1 MNRNLLT
8 RYLSLLV
15 LYWAAPFGKC
25 ELQNITDLEIQKKI
39 EDFINNVYL
48 PESKVTGFGLSIIQN
63 NGEVV
68 YGTGFGF
75 ADQEKGIPNGNQTQF
90 LIASVTKSLTAA
102 IVAKSL
108 HEKFPELGEK
118 VLDTPVRKL
127 APNYNF
133 TLIDRFR
140 SEYVTFRDMLAHR
153 VCVENSDLT
162 LIVESYD
169 KSSDLAYRQRY
180 ATEQCGFRT
189 KYNYNNQM
197 YVVVGEIIE
206 EITGVPYE
214 ELVNDFLI
222 QAGMLNSS
230 MASKD
235 DDFSTMPHRAKP
247 YYVKD
252 NVSHPINT
260 ELVKRVV
267 VYNAAGGLFATPIDM
282 AKYMTLF
289 LNSGKIGDN
298 QVIPA
303 EVMKWLIKPSIHIPL
318 QFFKGKEDDNVIAN
332 YAYGLGLLIS
342 SYDSWQYINH
352 DGYFTSYSS
361 RMSLFPTLKLGI
373 FSSSQSV
380 SEVGILPLHMFITEI
395 LRGTENATEKVM
407 KVIEHEKKF
416 RNIVLT
422 NNKQALQNF
431 LGRNETT
438 NIVESDEEI
447 VGKYGSAIG
456 GDLEVLEKFNEARN
470 ATALYV
476 SYGKWS
482 KGWLEQVGN
491 TSTYKITWGTDIF
504 QDFYALGDTSDSV
517 VTISNGTFAF
527 LQPQGGTMIPWTSFR
542 LGVDISKLP
551 TTSWD
556 SDSCVSET
564 KSKSKDE

>member
-1 MNRNLLT
+1 MNRNSLT

-15 LYWAAPFGKC
+15 LVWAAHCAKC

-48 PESKVTGFGLSIIQN
+48 PQSKVTGFGLSVVQN

-90 LIASVTKSLTAA
+90 LIGSVTKSLTAA

-118 VLDTPVRKL
+118 VLDTSVRKL

-140 SEYVTFRDMLAHR
+140 SEYVTFRDILAHR
-153 VCVENSDLT
+153 VCVESSDLT
-162 LIVESYD
+162 LMVESYD
-169 KSSDLAYRQRY
+169 KPFDLAYRQRF
-180 ATEQCGFRT
+180 AKEQCGLRT
-189 KYNYNNQM
+189 EFKYNNQM
-197 YVVVGEIIE
+197 YVVAGEIIE

-214 ELVNDFLI
+214 ELVKDFLNK
-222 QAGMLNSS
+222 AGMLNSS

-252 NVSHPINT
+252 NVIHPMNT

-282 AKYMTLF
+282 ATYMTLF

-298 QVIPA
+298 QVIP
-303 EVMKWLIKPSIHIPL
+303 EL
-318 QFFKGKEDDNVIAN
+318 FKGNEDDNVIAN
-332 YAYGLGLLIS
+332 YAYSLGLIIS
-342 SYDSWQYINH
+342 SYDGWQYINH
-352 DGYFTSYSS
+352 NGFFPPYSS
-361 RMSLFPTLKLGI
+361 QLSLYPALKLGI

-380 SEVGILPLHMFITEI
+380 TEVSMLALHMFITEI

-407 KVIEHEKKF
+407 KVIEQQKTL
-416 RNIVLT
+416 RNIVLIQ
-422 NNKQALQNF
+422 KQQALQNF

-438 NIVESDEEI
+438 SIVESDGEI

-470 ATALYV
+470 TTALYV

-491 TSTYKITWGTDIF
+491 TSTYKITWDTDIV
-504 QDFYALGDTSDSV
+504 QDLYASGDTSDSV

-551 TTSWD
+551 TTPWD
-556 SDSCVSET
+556 SGSCGPEA
-564 KSKSKDE
+564 KSKSTDE